1 MKVQVRFFENPYEM
15 CFYKRVFDSAA
26 ETLIPRKGDFLSID
40 DEVWK
45 VKQIDWGEYDC
56 SDDGNFDMIEV
67 LVEHADMNEYYG
79 GFYAED

>member
-26 ETLIPRKGDFLSID
+26 EALIPRKGDFISLND
-40 DEVWK
+40 DVWK
-45 VKQIDWGEYDC
+45 VKQVDWGVYD
-56 SDDGNFDMIEV
+56 DINEKTGDLIEV

-79 GFYAED
+79 GNLID